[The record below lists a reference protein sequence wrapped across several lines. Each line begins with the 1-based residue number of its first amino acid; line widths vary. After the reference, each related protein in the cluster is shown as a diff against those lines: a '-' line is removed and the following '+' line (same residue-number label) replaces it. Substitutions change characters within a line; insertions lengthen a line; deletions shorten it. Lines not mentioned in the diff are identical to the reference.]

1 MFARWSVKKLIFVFL
16 SIILCIGIIQIML
29 FIYTQSIYI
38 HFGLSFLALF
48 FALILFHSVNI
59 RLKKARMKK

>member
-1 MFARWSVKKLIFVFL
+1 MFASWGIKKLIFVFL
-16 SIILCIGIIQIML
+16 CLILCIGIIQIIM
-29 FIYTQSIYI
+29 FIYSRSIYI
-38 HFGLSFLALF
+38 HFALSFLALF

>member
-1 MFARWSVKKLIFVFL
+1 MFERWSIKKLIFVFL